1 MKPSGPRPA
10 RLNREGFSL
19 IEVIVSILIL
29 TVGLLGLAAATGWV
43 LRSTEGARIDTAR
56 TTALQSAMERV
67 RATPFDDIAEGGTVN
82 LPGGFTAT
90 WTGVGST
97 PQSVLTEI
105 IVTGPGRVTGGG
117 GTYPQF
123 GSTVVD
129 TITYRVL
136 R

>member
-1 MKPSGPRPA
+1 MTHEHPAAGPS
-10 RLNREGFSL
+10 NRKGFSL

-43 LRSTEGARIDTAR
+43 LRNSEAARIDTAR
-56 TTALQSAMERV
+56 TTALQSAIEQV
-67 RATPFDDIAEGGTVN
+67 RATPFDDIAAGGTAN
-82 LPGGFTAT
+82 LPGGFTAA
-90 WTGVGST
+90 WTGIGST

-105 IVTGPGRVTGGG
+105 VVTGPGRVPGAA

-123 GSTVVD
+123 ANTVVD

>member
-1 MKPSGPRPA
+1 MKRSGPATAPE
-10 RLNREGFSL
+10 NRKGFSL

-43 LRSTEGARIDTAR
+43 LRNTEGARIDTAR
-56 TTALQSAMERV
+56 TTALQSAIERV
-67 RATPFDDIAEGGTVN
+67 RATPFADIAAGGTVN
-82 LPGGFTAT
+82 LSGGFTAT

-105 IVTGPGRVTGGG
+105 IVTGPGRVPGGG
-117 GTYPQF
+117 GTYPHF
-123 GSTVVD
+123 GTTVAD